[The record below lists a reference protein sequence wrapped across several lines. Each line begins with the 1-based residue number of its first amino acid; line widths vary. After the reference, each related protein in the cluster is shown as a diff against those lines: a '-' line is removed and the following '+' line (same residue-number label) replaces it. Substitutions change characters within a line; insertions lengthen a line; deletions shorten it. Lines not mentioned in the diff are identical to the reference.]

1 MPGADL
7 RVVIATYDDEPPIG
21 GQGRYV
27 AGLRAGLRRR
37 GLEVRTVAG
46 HGASALA
53 APRVTGRPPLD
64 LSLALLRD
72 PSPLLAGQPDV
83 VHAQGGPGGLL
94 LPRRLGVPVVFT
106 AHHTYRQAHPLRSPR
121 RLLSTLE
128 GRCYRLAAAVLA
140 VSPSTADAVLRLG
153 VAAARVEVLPPGID
167 VERLDRGEAG
177 RDPGLLLFVGRLEPE
192 KRPLDAV
199 AVMTRLAGSGVRGVV
214 IGAGSLETSVR
225 AAAAAAPPGAVEVRG
240 AVSDEEL
247 LAAYAAAA
255 VLLVPSRY
263 EGLGLVAL
271 EAMAAGAA
279 VVGYDVPGLRDA
291 VAGRGRLVPAGDR
304 DAMAR
309 ASAALLTSPGERAE
323 LVAGARDAV
332 AAAHS
337 WDAVAARVEEVY
349 RAVRAYGRS
358 SR

>member
-1 MPGADL
+1 MSSL
-7 RVVIATYDDEPPIG
+7 RVLVATYDDEPPIG

-46 HGASALA
+46 HGAA
-53 APRVTGRPPLD
+53 AVEFPRVTGRAPLD

-72 PSPLLAGQPDV
+72 PGPLIAGPPDV
-83 VHAQGGPGGLL
+83 IHAQGGPGGVL
-94 LPRRLGVPVVFT
+94 LPRRLAVPVVYT

-121 RLLSTLE
+121 RLLSPVE
-128 GRCYRLAAAVLA
+128 ARSYRLAAAVLA
-140 VSPSTADAVLRLG
+140 VSASTAGAVVRLG
-153 VAAARVEVLPPGID
+153 VPPARVEVVPPGIE
-167 VERLDRGEAG
+167 VARLDRGEAA
-177 RDPGLLLFVGRLEPE
+177 RDPRLVLFVGRLEPE

-199 AVMTRLAGSGVRGVV
+199 AVMAQLAADGVRGMV
-214 IGAGSLETSVR
+214 IGAGSLETAVRR
-225 AAAAAAPPGAVEVRG
+225 AAAAVPGGRVAVRG
-240 AVSDEEL
+240 AVSEDE
-247 LAAYAAAA
+247 LAAAYSTAAL
-255 VLLVPSRY
+255 VVVPSRY

-279 VVGYDVPGLRDA
+279 VVAYDVPGLRDA

-304 DAMAR
+304 EAMRQACAALADEPAERLELAAR
-309 ASAALLTSPGERAE
+309 ARD
-323 LVAGARDAV
+323 LVI
-332 AAAHS
+332 AAHS

-349 RAVRAYGRS
+349 RSVRYGLS